1 MVMEEQP
8 LSSALVVGVA
18 YFAGALVPVLPVLFG
33 ANDALVSLVTAGSMI
48 IVVSLLLAF
57 LSGMK
62 IQRRIAMNLVI
73 IAAAVGI
80 TYMIGLLAKSIWGVS
95 V

>member
-1 MVMEEQP
+1 
-8 LSSALVVGVA
+8 VGVA

-33 ANDALVSLVTAGSMI
+33 ANDALVSLVTAGGMI

>member
-1 MVMEEQP
+1 
-8 LSSALVVGVA
+8 
-18 YFAGALVPVLPVLFG
+18 VPVLPVLFG
-33 ANDALVSLVTAGSMI
+33 AKDALVSLVTAGSMI

-62 IQRRIAMNLVI
+62 IQRRITMNLVI